1 MATPPAVSAPWRP
14 RVIRELT
21 VATDMPS
28 VGGGAGG
35 SIASGAG
42 DSRTPRGRRGVGAAS
57 SRADSVASGGAASDA
72 IGALKRAFSAAS
84 MAQARTC
91 GDLP

>member
-28 VGGGAGG
+28 VVGGAGG
-35 SIASGAG
+35 SNRGPATRARPVDGEASALPLVALIVL
-42 DSRTPRGRRGVGAAS
+42 RVAAPRATPLER
-57 SRADSVASGGAASDA
+57 
-72 IGALKRAFSAAS
+72 
-84 MAQARTC
+84 
-91 GDLP
+91 